1 MLNIKMNQYGDCG
14 WCFCIVCKSE
24 NTEPITI
31 AATYHTGENGKG
43 LWLEERECKDIQ
55 VLSVDQ
61 FALPLNRK
69 SAYTA
74 IRRWS
79 TRYFCIA

>member
-1 MLNIKMNQYGDCG
+1 MFNIKMNKYGKD
-14 WCFCIVCKSE
+14 
-24 NTEPITI
+24 
-31 AATYHTGENGKG
+31 

-61 FALPLNRK
+61 FMLPLNRK

-79 TRYFCIA
+79 ARYFCIA

>member
-1 MLNIKMNQYGDCG
+1 MFNIKMNKYGKD
-14 WCFCIVCKSE
+14 
-24 NTEPITI
+24 
-31 AATYHTGENGKG
+31 

-61 FALPLNRK
+61 FMLPLNRK